1 MSSPFFDPSST
12 SSAWLNALRGIDPA
26 AWDKLAVVYAPLV
39 FRLAERHGLQDSDA
53 ADVTQEVFRKTLRS
67 IDRYESNRPAYRFR
81 KWFATIAL
89 NAIRDFKR
97 SRRNGPAILDGS
109 AARDA
114 INHFPSA
121 SDPESG
127 GAADALQTAAAV
139 PDSDVDETGD
149 CDPDEIGFSDR
160 DVLKSALE
168 AIREQVAPQQ
178 WQIFERRMLSGRSVA
193 EIADEFAVSEAN
205 VYKICQRILGRFRK
219 EYGDLIADEDNP

>member
-12 SSAWLNALRGIDPA
+12 SSAWLTALRGIDPA

-67 IDRYESNRPAYRFR
+67 IDRYESDRPAYRFR

-97 SRRNGPAILDGS
+97 TRRHGPAILDGS

-114 INHFPSA
+114 INHFASATDPGSDPPSA
-121 SDPESG
+121 ET
-127 GAADALQTAAAV
+127 ADALQASDGDAEAAG
-139 PDSDVDETGD
+139 E
-149 CDPDEIGFSDR
+149 CDPDEIGFSRR

-193 EIADEFAVSEAN
+193 EIADEFSVSEAN

-219 EYGDLIADEDNP
+219 EYGDLFADEDNS